1 MHALENFRPSE
12 AADVKRLFRHTI
24 QRQFASGVALIIALL
39 MLGLCVPAL
48 AQEIRYFYDDLNR
61 LIGVVDQQGNAAEY
75 VYDAVGNIL
84 QIKRFT
90 TDPNAA
96 VSITLVSPN
105 RGKVGTEVRI
115 FGKGFSP
122 TPGDNQVAFTGTA
135 ATVTAS
141 TSTSLTTSVP
151 SGATTGPITL
161 NTVLGSA
168 TSPEPFTVLL
178 GLTLIPDHAEVV
190 LGGSVGFQAEIGGMT
205 TPDVTWAVNGLL
217 GGNATLGLIMP
228 TGRYTAPGSFP
239 GTSTVT
245 IRATSMAD
253 PTAMAEAPV
262 LLVSQPA
269 GLTAAPPVSLA
280 PAPIVSSLLGAAPV
294 SLMGG
299 PVVSAVTP
307 ASGPVG
313 ATGLG
318 MSLTGTTLT
327 GATAIQF
334 LWNGSVDGSL
344 TATNLSATP
353 DGTQVSFSL
362 SISGTAPPGPWVV
375 RVLTP
380 QGSSTHFD
388 LGANTFTVTP

>member
-1 MHALENFRPSE
+1 M
-12 AADVKRLFRHTI
+12 
-24 QRQFASGVALIIALL
+24 LIAV
-39 MLGLCVPAL
+39 LGLTAIAL
-48 AQEIRYFYDDLNR
+48 AQEIRYLYDDLNR

-105 RGKVGTEVRI
+105 KGRVGTEVQL

-122 TPGDNQVAFTGTA
+122 TPGDNQVAFNGTA

-141 TSTSLTTSVP
+141 TPTSLTTTVP

-161 NTVLGSA
+161 TTPLGSA

-190 LGGSVGFQAEIGGMT
+190 LGGSVGFQAQIGGMT
-205 TPDVTWAVNGLL
+205 TPDVTWAVNGII
-217 GGNATLGLIMP
+217 GGNATLGSITP
-228 TGRYTAPGSFP
+228 VGRYTAPSSFP

-280 PAPIVSSLLGAAPV
+280 PTATVAGATSAAPVSLAPATTVSSPVAAGPV

-299 PVVSAVTP
+299 PVVTSIAP
-307 ASGPVG
+307 PSGPVG
-313 ATGLG
+313 ASGLAVT
-318 MSLTGTTLT
+318 LTGT
-327 GATAIQF
+327 
-334 LWNGSVDGSL
+334 SL
-344 TATNLSATP
+344 TAATAVQFVRNGLPDSTLTATGVSATP
-353 DGTQVSFSL
+353 DGTQVSFTL
-362 SISGTAPPGPWVV
+362 SISGTAPQGPRVVRALTPPGP
-375 RVLTP
+375 
-380 QGSSTHFD
+380 STHFD